1 MSCPSLDFMFEDPS
15 SINIKM
21 FLAVDV
27 PITTFTIFGNIIFLI
42 TLIKTKSLH
51 TPSNIILGALCFSD
65 LLVGFIA
72 QPVCIT
78 FYFQA
83 VVARKINQTRVA
95 ISGLISHL
103 CVGLS
108 LVYTLLGSIDRYLAI
123 CQPYQYHAKAT
134 NKTHL
139 IIVFICGAMWVTV
152 ACAEFVRPL
161 RTAYGIF
168 NSIFL
173 LGSIMAI
180 LFSWVRIIK
189 VMKSHQRAIATSMM
203 SQPSREELRRR
214 IAERKKTYTIGTVV
228 AVLIFCYTPLAA
240 VTIHFI
246 ISHRYFCWYT
256 QTDFIITLWAVL
268 LVNVNSLLNPLIYYM
283 RSVDFREAAM
293 RVLCTKENKLN

>member
-1 MSCPSLDFMFEDPS
+1 MSCPSLDFMFENPA

-27 PITTFTIFGNIIFLI
+27 PTAAFTIFGNIIFLI

-51 TPSNIILGALCFSD
+51 TPSNIILGALCVSD
-65 LLVGFIA
+65 LLVGFIG
-72 QPVCIT
+72 QPICIVS
-78 FYFQA
+78 FFQA
-83 VVARKINQTRVA
+83 VVTRQINQTRIA
-95 ISGLISHL
+95 TIGFISHL

-108 LVYTLLGSIDRYLAI
+108 FVYTLLGSIDRYLAI

-134 NKTHL
+134 NKIHL
-139 IIVFICGAMWVTV
+139 IMVLICGALSVLV
-152 ACAEFVRPL
+152 ACAEFARPL

-168 NSIFL
+168 SSTFL

-180 LFSWVRIIK
+180 SFSWVRIYK
-189 VMKSHQRAIATSMM
+189 VMKQHQRAIATSIR
-203 SQPSREELRRR
+203 SQPSREDLRRR

-228 AVLIFCYTPLAA
+228 AVLIFCYTPSSV

-246 ISHRYFCWYT
+246 ISHRFFCWYT
-256 QTDFIITLWAVL
+256 QRDFIITLWAVF

-283 RSVDFREAAM
+283 RSRDFREAAM
-293 RVLCTKENKLN
+293 RVFCTKANELN